1 MGMIRGVIQ
10 WSSIISSSVFLIIF
24 YASASLAASNDLL
37 SDTFAKTIYQTNE
50 SSIKTPVR
58 ISSEC
63 FVGYS
68 TNFNSAINATERKDT
83 PFGSRSECFEDT
95 AAIAL
100 HKDGDQVIWSL
111 APSLDW
117 FSLNPIDNIKN
128 LRVQL
133 QYRF

>member
-1 MGMIRGVIQ
+1 MIRGLVE
-10 WSSIISSSVFLIIF
+10 WSSKISGILFLVIF
-24 YASASLAASNDLL
+24 SASNSLAASNDLSLL
-37 SDTFAKTIYQTNE
+37 SDTLAKTIYQTNE
-50 SSIKTPVR
+50 SLIKTPAG
-58 ISSEC
+58 INSKC

-68 TNFNSAINATERKDT
+68 INFSSAIDEPDRNDM
-83 PFGSRSECFEDT
+83 PFGPVNECFEDT

-100 HKDGDQVIWSL
+100 HRDGDQVIWSL

-117 FSLNPIDNIKN
+117 FSLNPMDNIKN